1 MKKSL
6 SIVTL
11 IAAGAAC
18 AMADATID
26 GVDGFNYNSISYRDN
41 SQLQR
46 KGSNSVSGV
55 TNTTWRDAASI
66 SLNEDARYS
75 FTFNVVTLGGSND
88 GQPIFNFYLAA
99 NGSSILFGNYIDV
112 PSIGWDSRGAAG
124 IFTYNTNVANGDS
137 RPGEHTYAL
146 NRNLGA
152 DYTSTIHW
160 DESKMQASIGP
171 KGNISDS
178 VHKYTIVIESFQDS
192 TIADR
197 ISFSYN
203 STQRI
208 YDLAN
213 LGSISPDTTLNAGWF
228 TSAARG
234 GDVQVQLSNFNK
246 DVRTPIPEPSAFG
259 LLAGLGAL
267 CLVGAR
273 RRRR

>member
-6 SIVTL
+6 SIATL
-11 IAAGAAC
+11 IAAGAIC
-18 AMADATID
+18 AMADSTID
-26 GVDGFNYNSISYRDN
+26 GQEGYKYTSISYRDN
-41 SQLQR
+41 SQLQK
-46 KGSNSVSGV
+46 KGSNAISGV
-55 TNTTWRDAASI
+55 TNTTWRSAATI
-66 SLNEDARYS
+66 NLNEDARYS
-75 FTFNVVTLGGSND
+75 FSFNVVTLGGSND
-88 GQPIFNFYLAA
+88 GQPIFNFYLAT
-99 NGSSILFGNYIDV
+99 NGSSILFGNYIDI
-112 PSIGWDSRGAAG
+112 PSIGWNSRGAAG
-124 IFTYNTNVANGDS
+124 IFTYNTNVANGDTQTA
-137 RPGEHTYAL
+137 GETYAL
-146 NRNLGA
+146 NHYYDINKP
-152 DYTSTIHW
+152 TVHW
-160 DESKMQASIGP
+160 DESRMQASIGP

-192 TIADR
+192 RVADK

-203 STQRI
+203 NTRQI

-213 LGSISPDTTLNAGWF
+213 LGSISPDATLNAGWF

-267 CLVGAR
+267 CLVGTR

>member
-6 SIVTL
+6 SIAAL
-11 IAAGAAC
+11 IAAGAIC
-18 AMADATID
+18 AMADSTID
-26 GVDGFNYNSISYRDN
+26 GQEGYKYTSISYRDN
-41 SQLQR
+41 SQLQK
-46 KGSNSVSGV
+46 KGSNAISGV
-55 TNTTWRDAASI
+55 TNTTWRSTAAI
-66 SLNEDARYS
+66 NLNEDARYS
-75 FTFNVVTLGGSND
+75 FSFNVVTLGGSND
-88 GQPIFNFYLAA
+88 GQPIFNFYLAT
-99 NGSSILFGNYIDV
+99 NGSSILFGNYIDI
-112 PSIGWDSRGAAG
+112 PSIGWNSRGAAG
-124 IFTYNTNVANGDS
+124 IFTYNTNVANGDTQTA
-137 RPGEHTYAL
+137 GETYAL
-146 NRNLGA
+146 NHYYDINKP
-152 DYTSTIHW
+152 TVHW

-178 VHKYTIVIESFQDS
+178 VHKYTVVIESFQDS
-192 TIADR
+192 DIADK

-203 STQRI
+203 NTQQI

-213 LGSISPDTTLNAGWF
+213 LGSISPDATLNAGWF

-246 DVRTPIPEPSAFG
+246 YERTPIPEPSAFG

>member
-18 AMADATID
+18 AMADSTID
-26 GVDGFNYNSISYRDN
+26 GQEGYKYTSISYRDN
-41 SQLQR
+41 SQLQK
-46 KGSNSVSGV
+46 KGSNAISGV
-55 TNTTWRDAASI
+55 TNTTWRSAAAI
-66 SLNEDARYS
+66 NLNEDARYS
-75 FTFNVVTLGGSND
+75 FSFNVVTLGGSND
-88 GQPIFNFYLAA
+88 GQPIFNFYLAT
-99 NGSSILFGNYIDV
+99 NGSSILFGNYIDI
-112 PSIGWDSRGAAG
+112 PSIGWNSRGAAG
-124 IFTYNTNVANGDS
+124 IFTYNTNVANGDTQTA
-137 RPGEHTYAL
+137 GETYAL
-146 NRNLGA
+146 NHYYDINKP
-152 DYTSTIHW
+152 TVHW

-192 TIADR
+192 DIADK

-203 STQRI
+203 NTQQI

>member
-6 SIVTL
+6 SIAAL
-11 IAAGAAC
+11 IAAGAIC
-18 AMADATID
+18 AMADSTID
-26 GVDGFNYNSISYRDN
+26 GQEGYKYTSISYRDN
-41 SQLQR
+41 SQLQK
-46 KGSNSVSGV
+46 KGSNAISGV
-55 TNTTWRDAASI
+55 TNTTWRSAAAI
-66 SLNEDARYS
+66 NLNEDARYS
-75 FTFNVVTLGGSND
+75 FSFNVVTLGGSND
-88 GQPIFNFYLAA
+88 GQPIFNFYLAT
-99 NGSSILFGNYIDV
+99 NGSSILFGNYIDI
-112 PSIGWDSRGAAG
+112 PSIGWNSRGAAG
-124 IFTYNTNVANGDS
+124 IFTYNTNVANGDTQTA
-137 RPGEHTYAL
+137 GETYAL
-146 NRNLGA
+146 NHYYDINKP
-152 DYTSTIHW
+152 TVHW

-192 TIADR
+192 RVADR

-203 STQRI
+203 NTRQI

-213 LGSISPDTTLNAGWF
+213 LGSISPDATLNAGWF

-267 CLVGAR
+267 CLVGTR

>member
-6 SIVTL
+6 SIAAL
-11 IAAGAAC
+11 IAAGAIC
-18 AMADATID
+18 AMADSTID
-26 GVDGFNYNSISYRDN
+26 GQEGYKYTSISYRDN
-41 SQLQR
+41 SQLQK
-46 KGSNSVSGV
+46 KGSNAISGV
-55 TNTTWRDAASI
+55 TNTTWRSAAAI
-66 SLNEDARYS
+66 NLNEDARYS
-75 FTFNVVTLGGSND
+75 FSFNVVTLGGSND
-88 GQPIFNFYLAA
+88 GQPIFNFYLAT
-99 NGSSILFGNYIDV
+99 NGSSILFGNYIDI
-112 PSIGWDSRGAAG
+112 PSIGWNSRGAAG
-124 IFTYNTNVANGDS
+124 IFTYNTNVANGDTQTA
-137 RPGEHTYAL
+137 GETYAL
-146 NRNLGA
+146 NHYYDINKP
-152 DYTSTIHW
+152 TVHW
-160 DESKMQASIGP
+160 DESRMQASIGP

-192 TIADR
+192 RVADK

-203 STQRI
+203 NTRQI

-213 LGSISPDTTLNAGWF
+213 LGSISPDATLNAGWF

-267 CLVGAR
+267 CLVGTR